1 MRVRASTLGI
11 SHIQANNSVMIHV
24 FMVYTLKGCERS
36 CSSYTGVGFYPCF
49 HCCLRAYGILRSWQ
63 SYYCK
68 ATMRILSSDK
78 YRSSSFFAMPL
89 SAVDAAW
96 YFFGCVITIG
106 FRYLLYSFTFRF
118 TICSL
123 SHEVQ
128 EPTCLVAV
136 CRLVRLLN
144 SMLAVVGVR
153 AGNIGFMLMPVLKPA
168 QTSNI
173 FIKHWLPAQAVHADL
188 RG

>member
-1 MRVRASTLGI
+1 
-11 SHIQANNSVMIHV
+11 MIHV

-123 SHEVQ
+123 SVWS
-128 EPTCLVAV
+128 PLSPKRLVAIWSQFWLNELHAG
-136 CRLVRLLN
+136 LVWSSSRQYGFHAYA
-144 SMLAVVGVR
+144 SPE
-153 AGNIGFMLMPVLKPA
+153 AGSDFKHFLKTGFG
-168 QTSNI
+168 SSGS
-173 FIKHWLPAQAVHADL
+173 
-188 RG
+188 RR